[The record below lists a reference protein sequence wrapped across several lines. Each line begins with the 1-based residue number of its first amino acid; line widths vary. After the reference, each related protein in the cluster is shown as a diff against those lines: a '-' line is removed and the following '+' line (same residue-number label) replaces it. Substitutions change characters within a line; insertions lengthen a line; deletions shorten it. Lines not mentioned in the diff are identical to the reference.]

1 MAALSTVL
9 NVAVAAFTLTAAALT
24 VLGAI
29 AYRRS
34 GQARVGG
41 LAAGFGLFAIAGV
54 VSAVWLFTREDLET
68 LLTIHISVTALGLV
82 TIYVAAV
89 KR

>member
-1 MAALSTVL
+1 MAALTLWL
-9 NVAVAAFTLTAAALT
+9 NLALSAFTLTALVLT

-34 GQARVGG
+34 RQVRIAG
-41 LAAGFGLFAIAGV
+41 LAAGFGLFALAGV
-54 VSAVWLFTREDLET
+54 LSALWLFTREDLTT
-68 LLTIHISVTALGLV
+68 LLTFHTAITAAGLL

>member
-1 MAALSTVL
+1 MARLSLALNLS
-9 NVAVAAFTLTAAALT
+9 VAAFTLTAAALT

-34 GQARVGG
+34 GQARIAG
-41 LAAGFGLFAIAGV
+41 LAAGFGLFALAGL

-68 LLTIHISVTALGLV
+68 LLSLHTAITAAGLV
-82 TIYVAAV
+82 TIYLAAV